1 MDHVKCQW
9 FREQA
14 NRNCHREETKIL
26 EADFER
32 TVLSHSRMAEV
43 WITMADHCT
52 DNPGAAVYARKK
64 VVMYRNLSSEASKL
78 YTDAKTDVG
87 TKVNV
92 QARQQFY
99 GANFYI
105 SMKDH
110 AKLEANSDLIT

>member
-1 MDHVKCQW
+1 
-9 FREQA
+9 
-14 NRNCHREETKIL
+14 
-26 EADFER
+26 
-32 TVLSHSRMAEV
+32 MAEV